1 MMDEW
6 YWFILEKDCS
16 HNVLPKGRSNII
28 KVKENIGSKS
38 VKIEGS
44 YKGLKEYFERDEIK
58 EKITPATK
66 IYMSICFLFFFPVE
80 SKVYYFDIFNPIDK
94 VERKYEKLKKYIKAN
109 IKEVKKD
116 SRYQDKFYNRYSL
129 IVDLFLND
137 KDEELKE
144 FFTIIF
150 EVEKDRKKEKQEEI
164 FKKIESEDTGKIE
177 NQRKSKKANKFNI
190 FKIKKEWIKVYYSDI
205 EKIEVKELFKSSN
218 YLELYP
224 KINTHSGLKILFEK
238 LYFLDNMRKL
248 VWEHKQLTKQEVY
261 KSEIISKIMY
271 EKIIVFERKVSSEKI
286 QHFFSELSH
295 GLIKDFFSNKME
307 NFNESDA
314 LKEIE
319 LKFRK
324 NNILPEIK
332 ECFEQTKID
341 NVKNKIKKIEIEK
354 EKEKEKIKYETILLD
369 SLRKEKA
376 CLEALEQIKILMVGV
391 ENLVEEIEDL
401 LDLDLEE
408 GKYTRDIYQMCF
420 ANLKSYHDSIGK
432 EINKFNEI
440 NRIEEKMREEL
451 GKTRREGNVNTLF
464 PPDFLKHYVTNL
476 NNIITEKRYNINF
489 IKTIKILLVAGEAD
503 KENSSEL
510 DERINELI
518 KKYFQIKYCDE
529 VYGIKK
535 KIIEL
540 EKHYYFIREIEDWY
554 LSMSLNIENMEYI
567 NQKKNEMERS
577 IEREIY
583 IFENSV

>member
-295 GLIKDFFSNKME
+295 GLLKDFFSNEME
-307 NFNESDA
+307 NFVESDA
-314 LKEIE
+314 LKTEF
-319 LKFRK
+319 KFRK
-324 NNILPEIK
+324 NSILSEIQ

-341 NVKNKIKKIEIEK
+341 DVKNKIKKIEIEK
-354 EKEKEKIKYETILLD
+354 SQYETILLR
-369 SLRKEKA
+369 SIRKEKVF
-376 CLEALEQIKILMVGV
+376 LEALGQIKVLMVGV
-391 ENLVEEIEDL
+391 ENLVEKIKDV

-408 GKYTRDIYQMCF
+408 RKYTGDIYQMYF

-440 NRIEEKMREEL
+440 NCIEEKMSEEL
-451 GKTRREGNVNTLF
+451 EKTGRKGEVKTLF
-464 PPDFLKHYVTNL
+464 PPDFLKYYVTTL
-476 NNIITEKRYNINF
+476 NNIVTEKRYDINL
-489 IKTIKILLVAGEAD
+489 IKIIKVLLVASESD
-503 KENSSEL
+503 KENSLEL

-518 KKYFQIKYCDE
+518 KKYFQIKYCNE
-529 VYGIKK
+529 VYEIKK
-535 KIIEL
+535 KIVEL
-540 EKHYYFIREIEDWY
+540 EKRYYFIREIDDWY
-554 LSMSLNIENMEYI
+554 KSMSSNIGNMEYI
-567 NQKKNEMERS
+567 NEKKSEMERS
-577 IEREIY
+577 IEREMY